1 YGLTYEEIEKGLPL
15 IDTSRTLIREV
26 CPPVFSHVECR
37 AGKYRRL
44 DGLCNNLQHPTWGA
58 TNAPFQRLLSPLFSD
73 GINAPRISHTGRD
86 LPLSRVVSR
95 TMHPDDG
102 FHDHAGTVM
111 VIAWGQTPF
120 NTLTGAIDGNTV
132 YGVTEKFAR

>member
-1 YGLTYEEIEKGLPL
+1 MLICFIRYGLTYEEIEKGLPL

-58 TNAPFQRLLSPLFSD
+58 TMAPFQRLVIRGTLLLFM
-73 GINAPRISHTGRD
+73 IIYNRR
-86 LPLSRVVSR
+86 L
-95 TMHPDDG
+95 
-102 FHDHAGTVM
+102 
-111 VIAWGQTPF
+111 
-120 NTLTGAIDGNTV
+120 
-132 YGVTEKFAR
+132 